1 MTSESPR
8 IAIIKLSSLGDVV
21 HALPVAH
28 ALRRALPSAHLTW
41 VVEARE
47 YAILR
52 DHPDLD
58 AVVPVDTRLW
68 RRLIWRPAGA
78 RQVLGKVG
86 RLRER
91 IRRASFRRGHRPP
104 GTAQERAPDGLHRG
118 ALSG

>member
-1 MTSESPR
+1 MTSRSPR

-58 AVVPVDTRLW
+58 VVVPVDTRLW
-68 RRLIWRPAGA
+68 RRLIC
-78 RQVLGKVG
+78 L
-86 RLRER
+86 
-91 IRRASFRRGHRPP
+91 
-104 GTAQERAPDGLHRG
+104 
-118 ALSG
+118 